1 MLPGHSL
8 VVVLGAM
15 AALGYSCGSKGQ
27 GGLQVWD
34 AIPAICPSSYTAH
47 CRAAD
52 KAYRFRSQQ
61 PLTVRTLN

>member
-15 AALGYSCGSKGQ
+15 AALGYSCGSEGQ

-34 AIPAICPSSYTAH
+34 AIPAICPPSYTAVLLIRH
-47 CRAAD
+47 IVLDHSSR
-52 KAYRFRSQQ
+52 
-61 PLTVRTLN
+61 

>member
-15 AALGYSCGSKGQ
+15 AALAKGQ

-34 AIPAICPSSYTAH
+34 AIPAICPSSYTAVLLIRH
-47 CRAAD
+47 IVLD
-52 KAYRFRSQQ
+52 HSSH
-61 PLTVRTLN
+61 